1 MINTKTLAKYF
12 HPAVEVH
19 DGKGPRENYNLA
31 LPAKAWRLKSL
42 DGLAVDEDGNVT
54 GLYAVRVSADGQTP
68 KPSARDGKPYLS
80 PLPPLQG
87 AYLQAFNLAPTSHD
101 KPDAP
106 NTSEREDLEC
116 PVVIPEG
123 YELAWPDP
131 LIDGTAYEWGAPVTV
146 RKIGAVA
153 QTPTVG
159 TGGGSVDLSPVLRG
173 QEALSDQVAALK
185 RAVEQL
191 AALVMSK

>member
-19 DGKGPRENYNLA
+19 DGKAPRENYNPA

-80 PLPPLQG
+80 QLPPLQG

-116 PVVIPEG
+116 PVMPAMGNPVALVNVALAGVPSAPPE
-123 YELAWPDP
+123 YSS
-131 LIDGTAYEWGAPVTV
+131 
-146 RKIGAVA
+146 VA
-153 QTPTVG
+153 AAS
-159 TGGGSVDLSPVLRG
+159 GSVITLCPVG
-173 QEALSDQVAALK
+173 VP
-185 RAVEQL
+185 
-191 AALVMSK
+191 VMRNE